1 MIYRL
6 MCGKYTGTMLYDNN
20 NKCNII
26 IEYNSSED
34 WTSTIIIYM
43 NEILQDPYNVYKS
56 FIFETDIPL
65 KKIINSLESNDP
77 EIIKMMLC
85 IIINNRI

>member
-1 MIYRL
+1 MISIY
-6 MCGKYTGTMLYDNN
+6 
-20 NKCNII
+20 
-26 IEYNSSED
+26 E
-34 WTSTIIIYM
+34 TIIIYV
-43 NEILQDPYNVYKS
+43 NEILQDPYNGIVYKS

-65 KKIINSLESNDP
+65 KEIINLLESNDP